1 MKGTNI
7 LCMPVSRQSSWRVA
21 EEVSLKI
28 VLLYNAPL
36 ISHRQLFKI
45 TGCEC
50 AWQKLDANSSFSLTH
65 IREAHTCLELPL
77 WCLGEGSKPSDVG

>member
-7 LCMPVSRQSSWRVA
+7 LCMPISRQSSWRVA

-28 VLLYNAPL
+28 VVLYNAPL

-45 TGCEC
+45 QVMNVPGRN
-50 AWQKLDANSSFSLTH
+50 LMPIVHSL
-65 IREAHTCLELPL
+65 
-77 WCLGEGSKPSDVG
+77 